1 MIQNYDTNGLIFVLD
16 PEHKEIQSTIDSEEY
31 KKAVLNV
38 MNSQADG
45 FFCIPIISAPRV
57 RANRND
63 AISRAVYNNSD
74 GAITYIA
81 RRGVFEDEDDIVL
94 IPNSEIVHIQGTSS
108 LLEALKII
116 FTPNSNGKYNFVI
129 TVDGTKQQ
137 PIALFSPDQ
146 IIQKYCK
153 KEIKSRLFDICDQE
167 KTRLILD
174 FAEKISKRQLVS
186 LEDIEQIK
194 IGEISLLKDAIDK
207 TEARITN
214 IKSRNAE
221 DDLEAKDIMTWGAQA
236 ITISDSLPNE
246 MSVKIVCLANDFSNL
261 IARNTQGELVPEIVN
276 FDKESDKIDRRRSK
290 QIKPKDKLET
300 ILTNFSNLNPK
311 NAALII
317 EVDENILSGEG
328 PMKWP
333 GIITNDD
340 LLSPEVFNK
349 IGGMCT
355 RYEKDLQRLIFDIT
369 GCKRLDLPFPS
380 GRYEKRSVEKMNLG
394 DLWYL
399 LKDKK
404 KYDCLLSA
412 VSFVKDVDKGIFL
425 EAHENIKDIHNEIK
439 HCLLTLNVMT
449 EQDLTEIAS
458 YRNEELVKMSGRAVM
473 DSMLVYAD
481 NRLQMAKNMYNDCM
495 NKDEFDGAISKSNL
509 PKEKGKKVNKTN
521 VSSGKSH
528 KHGHGKQSTKNKQ
541 KTSKKKSVHEIIAAL
556 ELEFARLTKEWKD
569 LPEGMGQVRVK
580 RNENMARRSQI
591 KEELERLKNK

>member
-1 MIQNYDTNGLIFVLD
+1 MSETFILI
-16 PEHKEIQSTIDSEEY
+16 
-31 KKAVLNV
+31 A
-38 MNSQADG
+38 NSSILSSIV
-45 FFCIPIISAPRV
+45 FMVCFCIPIISAPRV

-207 TEARITN
+207 TESRITN

-236 ITISDSLPNE
+236 ITISDTLPNE

-290 QIKPKDKLET
+290 QIKRSSSPFRSHSDSE
-300 ILTNFSNLNPK
+300 NP
-311 NAALII
+311 AHI
-317 EVDENILSGEG
+317 
-328 PMKWP
+328 
-333 GIITNDD
+333 
-340 LLSPEVFNK
+340 
-349 IGGMCT
+349 
-355 RYEKDLQRLIFDIT
+355 LQRL
-369 GCKRLDLPFPS
+369 
-380 GRYEKRSVEKMNLG
+380 
-394 DLWYL
+394 
-399 LKDKK
+399 
-404 KYDCLLSA
+404 
-412 VSFVKDVDKGIFL
+412 
-425 EAHENIKDIHNEIK
+425 
-439 HCLLTLNVMT
+439 
-449 EQDLTEIAS
+449 
-458 YRNEELVKMSGRAVM
+458 
-473 DSMLVYAD
+473 
-481 NRLQMAKNMYNDCM
+481 
-495 NKDEFDGAISKSNL
+495 
-509 PKEKGKKVNKTN
+509 
-521 VSSGKSH
+521 
-528 KHGHGKQSTKNKQ
+528 
-541 KTSKKKSVHEIIAAL
+541 
-556 ELEFARLTKEWKD
+556 
-569 LPEGMGQVRVK
+569 
-580 RNENMARRSQI
+580 
-591 KEELERLKNK
+591 